1 MPNTRSFHFS
11 GDLGAMLVGAN
22 GIVVGDFFSGHFAF
36 NPLQTPTT
44 TTPTSATYP
53 LLSFAVGV
61 PYARLAPLNLSI
73 EISTDPQDP
82 SIKVYG
88 ESPFGLHVGVLFR
101 GPSGVLANTALPAS
115 IKLQKFLIENF
126 TISDVK
132 GALFGYDQT
141 GTPPPGAKV
150 FLRGKLACINVA
162 TGIPTV

>member
-1 MPNTRSFHFS
+1 MSNPRSFHFS
-11 GDLGAMLVGAN
+11 GDLGTTLVGAS
-22 GIVVGDFFSGHFAF
+22 GIAVGDFFSGHFAF
-36 NPLQTPTT
+36 DPRQAPTA

-53 LLSFAVGV
+53 LLSFTVGV
-61 PYARLAPLNLSI
+61 PYARLAPFNLSI
-73 EISTDPQDP
+73 QISTDPQDP

-101 GPSGVLANTALPAS
+101 GPTGVLTNTALPTS
-115 IKLQKFLIENF
+115 INLQKFLIENF

-132 GALFGYDQT
+132 GALFGFDQT

>member
-1 MPNTRSFHFS
+1 MSNIQSFHFS
-11 GDLGAMLVGAN
+11 GDLGAMFVGAN
-22 GIVVGDFFSGHFAF
+22 GIAVGDFFSGHFAF
-36 NPLQTPTT
+36 APLQKPTE

-53 LLSFAVGV
+53 LLSFAVGI
-61 PYARLAPLNLSI
+61 PYTRLAPFNLSI
-73 EISTDPQDP
+73 QISTDPQDP

-101 GPSGVLANTALPAS
+101 GPTGVLTNTALPTS
-115 IKLQKFLIENF
+115 IDLQKFLIENL
-126 TISDVK
+126 TISDVR
-132 GALFGYDQT
+132 GALFGYAQT

>member
-1 MPNTRSFHFS
+1 MSNTRSFHFS
-11 GDLGAMLVGAN
+11 GDLGATLVGAS

-36 NPLQTPTT
+36 DPRQAPTT

-61 PYARLAPLNLSI
+61 PYARLTPFNLSI
-73 EISTDPQDP
+73 QISTDPQDP

-101 GPSGVLANTALPAS
+101 GPTGVLPNTALPES
-115 IKLQKFLIENF
+115 IDLQKFLIENF
-126 TISDVK
+126 TVSDVK
-132 GALFGYDQT
+132 GALFASVQT
-141 GTPPPGAKV
+141 GMPPPGAKV

>member
-22 GIVVGDFFSGHFAF
+22 GIAVGDFFSGHFAF
-36 NPLQTPTT
+36 DPLQTPAA
-44 TTPTSATYP
+44 TTPTSATYA

-61 PYARLAPLNLSI
+61 PYARLAPFNLSI
-73 EISTDPQDP
+73 QISTDPQDP

-101 GPSGVLANTALPAS
+101 GPTGILTNTALPAS
-115 IKLQKFLIENF
+115 IDLRKFLIENL

-162 TGIPTV
+162 TGVPTV

>member
-1 MPNTRSFHFS
+1 MSNIQSFHFS
-11 GDLGAMLVGAN
+11 GDLAAMFVGAN
-22 GIVVGDFFSGHFAF
+22 GIAVGDFFSGHFAF
-36 NPLQTPTT
+36 APLQKPTE

-53 LLSFAVGV
+53 LLSFAVGI
-61 PYARLAPLNLSI
+61 PYTRLAPFNLSI
-73 EISTDPQDP
+73 QISTDPQDP

-101 GPSGVLANTALPAS
+101 GPTGVLTNTALPTS
-115 IKLQKFLIENF
+115 IDLQKFLIENL
-126 TISDVK
+126 TISDVQ
-132 GALFGYDQT
+132 GALFGYAQT

>member
-1 MPNTRSFHFS
+1 
-11 GDLGAMLVGAN
+11 MLVGAN